1 VRAPRRPAP
10 ARLCRRPLDQ
20 PRIGRT
26 RPARAA
32 PGRRPR
38 RGAGARGDDARAHGP
53 SAGRRAAV
61 AALRPRRQR
70 GDLVGQPRR
79 TQHQPD
85 RRGRSGRRAA
95 ALRPRPGGGG
105 LRREGGALPRRR
117 GGPRASV
124 HRAGRLRRRRL
135 HAAHADGGA
144 ARPRRA
150 HRMAGPRLQGAGNPA
165 GARRRFPDRTE
176 RAAHLAARPLHV
188 HRPAQRR
195 ADLHRDPVHGPARRG
210 PRRPELRR
218 GGFRRRGARAV
229 RTRLPRRAALDP
241 GARAR
246 LRSQP
251 RRQPRDAVPGPLAPG
266 GRGGAAGR
274 RRARDGAVPWPG
286 HELRIRGLRRARPH
300 PGRGARPGR
309 GVRRLRGR
317 AQAERAGDPA
327 HGAGQLHRDARP
339 GGRSGVPAP
348 ARAGARPAA
357 APPRPLRPA
366 LRAGHLHAHPLRR
379 GARAQRDPARDPG
392 RGDPRARVAG
402 GRGLGRRGRG
412 GRAPAA
418 AAGSRRRRGVSD
430 SFLFYDLETFGAD
443 PRRSRIAQFAALR
456 TDEALQEIEPP
467 VSFFVR
473 PADDLLPS
481 PAATLVTG
489 ITPQRALAEG
499 VAEADAFARIFE
511 EMARPR
517 TCTLG
522 YNSLRFDDEFVR
534 CGLFRNF
541 FDPYEREWKSGN
553 CRWDL
558 LDVMRL
564 AHALRPDGIEWPR
577 REDGATSFRLEHL
590 AVANGVREGDA
601 HEALSDVRAL
611 IGLARKLRAAQPR
624 LWEYALGLRDKRRA
638 ARLLDAIAMQPVLHV
653 SQRYPAARLCA
664 AAVLPLAVHPSIAT
678 RVIVFDLG
686 GAVEPLLELEPEAIA
701 ARLYLRREEDP
712 DGSLRIPL
720 KEVHVNRCPA
730 LVAWNHLQESDFE
743 RLAIDRAAI
752 EAQAARLRAAGPE
765 LAEKIRRVYAA

>member
-1 VRAPRRPAP
+1 M
-10 ARLCRRPLDQ
+10 
-20 PRIGRT
+20 
-26 RPARAA
+26 
-32 PGRRPR
+32 
-38 RGAGARGDDARAHGP
+38 
-53 SAGRRAAV
+53 S
-61 AALRPRRQR
+61 
-70 GDLVGQPRR
+70 
-79 TQHQPD
+79 
-85 RRGRSGRRAA
+85 
-95 ALRPRPGGGG
+95 
-105 LRREGGALPRRR
+105 
-117 GGPRASV
+117 
-124 HRAGRLRRRRL
+124 
-135 HAAHADGGA
+135 
-144 ARPRRA
+144 
-150 HRMAGPRLQGAGNPA
+150 N
-165 GARRRFPDRTE
+165 
-176 RAAHLAARPLHV
+176 
-188 HRPAQRR
+188 
-195 ADLHRDPVHGPARRG
+195 
-210 PRRPELRR
+210 
-218 GGFRRRGARAV
+218 
-229 RTRLPRRAALDP
+229 
-241 GARAR
+241 
-246 LRSQP
+246 
-251 RRQPRDAVPGPLAPG
+251 
-266 GRGGAAGR
+266 
-274 RRARDGAVPWPG
+274 
-286 HELRIRGLRRARPH
+286 
-300 PGRGARPGR
+300 
-309 GVRRLRGR
+309 
-317 AQAERAGDPA
+317 
-327 HGAGQLHRDARP
+327 
-339 GGRSGVPAP
+339 
-348 ARAGARPAA
+348 
-357 APPRPLRPA
+357 
-366 LRAGHLHAHPLRR
+366 
-379 GARAQRDPARDPG
+379 
-392 RGDPRARVAG
+392 
-402 GRGLGRRGRG
+402 
-412 GRAPAA
+412 
-418 AAGSRRRRGVSD
+418 

-456 TDEALQEIEPP
+456 TDEALEEIEPP

-489 ITPQRALAEG
+489 IAPQRAQAEG
-499 VAEADAFARIFE
+499 VVEADAFARIFE

-564 AHALRPDGIEWPR
+564 AHALRPDGIEWPK

-590 AVANGVREGDA
+590 ALANGVREGDA

-611 IGLARKLRAAQPR
+611 IGLARKLRSAQPR

-638 ARLLDAIAMQPVLHV
+638 AQLLDAIAMQPVLHV

-678 RVIVFDLG
+678 RVIVFDLD

-765 LAEKIRRVYAA
+765 LAEKIRRVYAARPERAPADADASLYDGFLSDADRRRCAQVRATPPRALAGHAFGFEDPRLDELLFRYRARNWPDTLAPEERGRWESWRRARLAPGSGLADPDLAAFEAEQAALRAAHAAEPGKLALLDALDAWRDRILPP